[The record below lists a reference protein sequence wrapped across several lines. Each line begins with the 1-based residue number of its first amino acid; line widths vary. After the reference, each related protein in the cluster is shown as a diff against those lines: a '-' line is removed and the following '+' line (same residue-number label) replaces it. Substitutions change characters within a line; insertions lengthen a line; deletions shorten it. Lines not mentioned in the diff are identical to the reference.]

1 MSKFTF
7 EITIEASTPQ
17 EAEAKLKAA
26 SVLMQK
32 LKEKELTRLAD
43 VVKNDPVKIAIAKK
57 ALGL

>member
-1 MSKFTF
+1 MNRYSFD
-7 EITIEASTPQ
+7 ITIEAVTQQ

-32 LKEKELTRLAD
+32 LKATELTRLAE
-43 VVKNDPVKIAIAKK
+43 VVKNDPIKIAIAKK

>member
-1 MSKFTF
+1 MKYTF
-7 EITIEASTPQ
+7 EITIEASVSQ

-26 SVLMQK
+26 SILMQK
-32 LKEKELTRLAD
+32 LKEKELTKLAE